1 MANHL
6 DINQKGE
13 SDIIRFR
20 IPKELHDWLKQDCL
34 DAGMTRSEYLRECL
48 EDIRDQ
54 RDDD

>member
-6 DINQKGE
+6 DMNQKGE

-20 IPKELHDWLKQDCL
+20 IPNELHEWLKQDCL
-34 DAGMTRSEYLRECL
+34 DSGMTKSEYLRECL